1 MEHFLEL
8 VKDIAAVVGCV
19 SAVAGLI
26 TAICKPLRKRL
37 VNFIKRQAGSSE
49 ITEIKTMLEQ
59 KIAEDKERDSEIK
72 EALAIT
78 TEFTEKQCRNIIKNI
93 FYHYKDTK
101 TLPLY
106 ERKTLMDIEELYIDR
121 MHKNHWGQTLINEM
135 KKWNTDC
142 SGDDFEAGEE
152 E

>member
-1 MEHFLEL
+1 MEQFLEL
-8 VKDIAAVVGCV
+8 VKNVAAIVGCI
-19 SAVAGLI
+19 SACIGLI
-26 TAICKPLRKRL
+26 TLICKPLRKRL
-37 VNFIKRQAGSSE
+37 VGFVQRHAGSSE
-49 ITEIKTMLEQ
+49 ISEIKTMLQQ
-59 KIAEDKERDSEIK
+59 KIDDDKVRDDEIK

-93 FYHYKDTK
+93 FYHYKENK

-135 KKWNTDC
+135 KKWDTDC